1 MPPCRAS
8 YGTPINRGG
17 PAREDQ
23 GRQPCKS
30 IWWNGSA
37 GVAERAHSFRHSVN
51 EDDGWP
57 NKFELTCE
65 NAECGQEQD
74 VPFRDC
80 TVTPRLHA
88 MT

>member
-1 MPPCRAS
+1 MQVFLVEWEC
-8 YGTPINRGG
+8 
-17 PAREDQ
+17 
-23 GRQPCKS
+23 
-30 IWWNGSA
+30 GSC
-37 GVAERAHSFRHSVN
+37 GERHSFRHSIN

-80 TVTPRLHA
+80 TVTPIGQTGESA
-88 MT
+88 